1 MICSFSARQRSLIR
15 PTKSVIH
22 HERILLSYHKT
33 ATYRRNYE
41 YDQQSIPSSS
51 GMESR
56 FYCTRLLTH
65 MLLHASLRAG
75 NMTAFAMNLFN
86 PNFHVDSGILL
97 LLDLVLTGDRIQL
110 PTTVQTVNA
119 GYVFPLLYLIRL
131 SLVHRH
137 DLCGIEQHWHHVG
150 NKSFFRV
157 VCVSECVHKKIKVEK
172 VQQTDDED
180 LKHFVQHSI
189 LYAQIEFNVL
199 FSSTCSSFH
208 LKLFGTQF
216 RQNFFV
222 KRRSKTCALRTPKAA
237 SYVLRRYASS
247 ALRNIG
253 ISLCLNR
260 TLVDCTVLRMLLHG
274 ICLWPK
280 TKARLLWAHKKVTNS
295 ASSHQTP
302 RISLPASLYPVFL

>member
-1 MICSFSARQRSLIR
+1 MKNYIMICSFSARQRSLIR

-97 LLDLVLTGDRIQL
+97 LLDLVLTGDRSMENKWARAILRVTPRVQL

-119 GYVFPLLYLIRL
+119 GYVFPLLHLIRL

-180 LKHFVQHSI
+180 LKHCKVFTKKQ
-189 LYAQIEFNVL
+189 QKVL
-199 FSSTCSSFH
+199 
-208 LKLFGTQF
+208 
-216 RQNFFV
+216 
-222 KRRSKTCALRTPKAA
+222 KT
-237 SYVLRRYASS
+237 
-247 ALRNIG
+247 NE
-253 ISLCLNR
+253 
-260 TLVDCTVLRMLLHG
+260 LH
-274 ICLWPK
+274 
-280 TKARLLWAHKKVTNS
+280 
-295 ASSHQTP
+295 
-302 RISLPASLYPVFL
+302 